1 MDWDRP
7 PRVALAVTFGSLFV
21 SLVVSGVVTA
31 VLFDRPAEPG
41 SLPRLVQVVV
51 FFGTF
56 SGLFWLD
63 YRRRR

>member
-1 MDWDRP
+1 M
-7 PRVALAVTFGSLFV
+7 TFGSLFV

-31 VLFDRPAEPG
+31 VVFDRPAEPG